1 MSLRQKFKRVSDPI
15 CILCYTFLIVA
26 HYNVITQ
33 CDYTQTRY
41 NGAMQKGTRRTRQI

>member
-1 MSLRQKFKRVSDPI
+1 MSIRQKFKRVSDPI
-15 CILCYTFLIVA
+15 CIILIVA

-41 NGAMQKGTRRTRQI
+41 NGAMQKGTRRTRQIQFKL